1 MLILLLFLICFY
13 GLLLGKDPPPGLF
26 PRDCIPKSGPHE
38 KPKKPPEKHKNKNNI
53 TSRKA
58 AKSDLL
64 PAVFGARCFQDP
76 WTIAAGTP
84 CPIRFSG
91 VKRESD
97 VNRGWPGRGGEK
109 EINQNKSRART
120 RMRKNLRVGVCTR
133 KKIYANIMMVV
144 ISFEIVVWR

>member
-1 MLILLLFLICFY
+1 MFILLLFLICFY
-13 GLLLGKDPPPGLF
+13 GLLPGKDPPPGLF

-76 WTIAAGTP
+76 RTVRDGRP
-84 CPIRFSG
+84 GPIRFRK
-91 VKRESD
+91 VKWESN
-97 VNRGWPGRGGEK
+97 VNRGWPGRGEKK

-120 RMRKNLRVGVCTR
+120 RMC
-133 KKIYANIMMVV
+133 KICA
-144 ISFEIVVWR
+144 